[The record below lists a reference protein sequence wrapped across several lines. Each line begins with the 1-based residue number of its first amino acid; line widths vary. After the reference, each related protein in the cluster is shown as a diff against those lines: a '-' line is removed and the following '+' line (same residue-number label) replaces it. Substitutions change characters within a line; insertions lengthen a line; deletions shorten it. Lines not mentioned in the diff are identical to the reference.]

1 MRHPTRAA
9 AVLIAGGA
17 LVLAACGT
25 KDDNGTSTG
34 ASAGPSTTVK
44 GATVTTGPATTRRPG
59 GATTVPGTQPA
70 GGTITVTVT
79 GDTSVDATTGQTIE
93 LEVASNPT
101 TGYTWSSEV
110 AGSAVK
116 SEGNRTIPPA
126 DPKPGAGGTE
136 VFVYGAQEAG
146 TATITLT
153 SKQAGSG
160 TVGSTY
166 KVTVNV
172 R

>member
-1 MRHPTRAA
+1 ML
-9 AVLIAGGA
+9 VAGGA

-25 KDDNGTSTG
+25 KDDTGTSG
-34 ASAGPSTTVK
+34 GSSAAPSTTAR
-44 GATVTTGPATTRRPG
+44 GATVTTGPGTTVRPG
-59 GATTVPGTQPA
+59 GTTSVPGTQPA
-70 GGTITVTVT
+70 GGVVKVTVT
-79 GDTSVDATTGQTIE
+79 GDTSVDATPGQTIE
-93 LEVASNPT
+93 LEVEANAS

-110 AGSAVK
+110 SGTAVK

-126 DPKPGAGGTE
+126 ESRPGAPGTE

-166 KVTVNV
+166 QVTVNV